1 MSSDSCSSDAESE
14 TSSADADGAVC
25 YPSCEEEE
33 KGELDAETETA
44 DLRPGGQTSRCCGCG
59 AVEPDACLGRP
70 SMAPRSA
77 GAKVYSSG
85 STPCSRALASQVRV
99 SALQTSRVHGRSTTG
114 TPWIFARRLKAT
126 KEANET
132 FLSWCRE
139 WISES
144 YGVEIG
150 ALHAARTEPH
160 IVKYN
165 HELHAGF
172 KGIGTHQ
179 DGSFATVVM
188 ALSEASDYRGG
199 GTYFPHLGDTVE
211 LALGEVLLFQGQCG
225 PYSAPHRAQ
234 PISAGRRLL
243 YLAFFSLKTTKARPN
258 KKKKKRRPKARS
270 EAEGE
275 EAKLQHTVQER
286 GRCASARRAN
296 TRHPRRIHPVPLEIL
311 RTGAGV

>member
-1 MSSDSCSSDAESE
+1 M
-14 TSSADADGAVC
+14 
-25 YPSCEEEE
+25 
-33 KGELDAETETA
+33 GELEAETETA
-44 DLRPGGQTSRCCGCG
+44 ELAPGGQTCCCG
-59 AVEPDACLGRP
+59 AVEPSACLGRP
-70 SMAPRSA
+70 SMTPRTA
-77 GAKVYSSG
+77 GAKVFSSA
-85 STPCSRALASQVRV
+85 STPCSRALASQVRTC
-99 SALQTSRVHGRSTTG
+99 ALQTSRVHGRSTTG

-126 KEANET
+126 KEANEI
-132 FLSWCRE
+132 FLGWCRE

-144 YGVEIG
+144 YGVEMC

-165 HELHAGF
+165 HELHSGF

-179 DGSFATVVM
+179 DGSYATVVM

-234 PISAGRRLL
+234 PISAGSRLL
-243 YLAFFSLKTTKARPN
+243 YLAFFSLKSTKARP
-258 KKKKKRRPKARS
+258 KKKSLKKRRPKLDTKAKS
-270 EAEGE
+270 EAGQGEAEGGME
-275 EAKLQHTVQER
+275 GDEAELQHTVQER

-296 TRHPRRIHPVPLEIL
+296 IRRPRRVHPVPLED
-311 RTGAGV
+311 TT